1 MKYNRR
7 LEKKVSNNRNRRVKR
22 LLKIKNRK
30 CVSSINREEQT
41 NGTFRNYYNSSAIN
55 TRLYVDNK
63 TIKGEQNENN

>member
-30 CVSSINREEQT
+30 CVSSINREE
-41 NGTFRNYYNSSAIN
+41 
-55 TRLYVDNK
+55 
-63 TIKGEQNENN
+63 